1 METITETVDSLA
13 TVENIEE
20 LQENLDPSVWE
31 EFLKGIPKAAMN
43 LGIRIVLIAV
53 VFFLGTRIIK
63 LIMKLINKS
72 LEKVGAEKGVI
83 TFIDSFLNI
92 VMYAFLIMILAS
104 GFGVDAA
111 SILAIFGSATLAI
124 GLALQGSL
132 SNLAGGVVILLMK
145 PFKVG
150 DYIGAGDAEGTVSEI
165 TIIHTCLHT
174 IDNKVVYIPNAK
186 VTGGTIVNYTLEDK
200 RRLEQHYSISYNADF
215 EKACEA
221 IRSVLRDDKRF
232 LSLPDAPMIVMDGH
246 KDSSVGIMLRVWVKQ
261 SDYWSVYYDLFKRVK
276 YAFDAAGIEIPYAQ
290 LDVHLDRHRNL
301 YNEILAQ
308 RT

>member
-1 METITETVDSLA
+1 MYDKIIDWLMDNGPILISSVLIFLIGLLTSKILLKVIEKALKKSRLDPTGHAFLLSVLRVSFMTIVVIISLSKLGVPMTSIIAVLSAAGLAISLA
-13 TVENIEE
+13 
-20 LQENLDPSVWE
+20 LRDNLSNV
-31 EFLKGIPKAAMN
+31 
-43 LGIRIVLIAV
+43 
-53 VFFLGTRIIK
+53 
-63 LIMKLINKS
+63 
-72 LEKVGAEKGVI
+72 
-83 TFIDSFLNI
+83 
-92 VMYAFLIMILAS
+92 AS
-104 GFGVDAA
+104 GF
-111 SILAIFGSATLAI
+111 ILMFAR
-124 GLALQGSL
+124 
-132 SNLAGGVVILLMK
+132 

-246 KDSSVGIMLRVWVKQ
+246 KDNSIGIMLRVWVSQ
-261 SDYWSVYYDLFKRVK
+261 SDYWNVYYELFKRVK
-276 YAFDAAGIEIPYAQ
+276 YAFDAAGISIPYPQ
-290 LDVHLDRHRNL
+290 LDVHLDSKSVN
-301 YNEILAQ
+301 
-308 RT
+308 